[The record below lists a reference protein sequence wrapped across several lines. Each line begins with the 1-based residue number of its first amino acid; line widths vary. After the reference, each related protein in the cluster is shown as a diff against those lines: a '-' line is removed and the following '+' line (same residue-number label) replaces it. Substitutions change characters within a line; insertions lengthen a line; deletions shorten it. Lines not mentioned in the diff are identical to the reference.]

1 MNEQEL
7 TRSERIASRIMRA
20 LAVIGLVSI
29 LALAAWMIVQSI
41 RLLPN
46 GGEGLRATVTSIT
59 SVFRSEPEESISFTL
74 PSSTYASGDPATL
87 SWDYEGNNTI
97 ESFVLS
103 YSCVQGVGL
112 SVSTQT
118 GWKDFPCDTT
128 IPVDGRTA
136 TVIPTATKTRF
147 NDVMLKLSAGGL
159 EDTHMV
165 TIINSNLASALPG
178 DIEDVTPGTPPL
190 DTENAPEYV
199 APEEEIAPAPVAPV
213 KPAPVRPT
221 PTPGTPVV
229 RTPADLA
236 LSITATGVLA
246 EVKGKDTFFAID
258 PIPGDRTA
266 AVKFTVTNR
275 GGVRSSAWTFIANL
289 PIEGDSDYRY
299 TSPMQSPL
307 DPGAQVEF
315 TLGFDELLEEK
326 TGTIRITLIP
336 VDSKDV
342 GTNNVDSERI
352 SIR

>member
-29 LALAAWMIVQSI
+29 LALAAWMIVQSV

-59 SVFRSEPEESISFTL
+59 SVFRSESEESIAFTL

-87 SWDYEGNNTI
+87 SWNYEGDNDI
-97 ESFVLS
+97 QSFILS
-103 YSCVQGVGL
+103 YSCVQGISL

-118 GWKDFPCDTT
+118 GWKEYPCDTA

-147 NDVMLKLSAGGL
+147 NDVILKLSAGGL
-159 EDTHMV
+159 EDSRMV

-178 DIEDVTPGTPPL
+178 DTENDDLETSPD
-190 DTENAPEYV
+190 DTENTPEVV
-199 APEEEIAPAPVAPV
+199 APEVVTPAPVTPV
-213 KPAPVRPT
+213 KPTPVRPA
-221 PTPGTPVV
+221 PTPVTPVV

-246 EVKGKDTFFAID
+246 EVQGKDTFFTID
-258 PIPGDRTA
+258 PIPADRTA
-266 AVKFTVTNR
+266 GVKFTVTNR

-289 PIEGDSDYRY
+289 PIEGDSDYKY

-336 VDSKDV
+336 VDTKDPSN
-342 GTNNVDSERI
+342 NNVDSERI
-352 SIR
+352 NIR